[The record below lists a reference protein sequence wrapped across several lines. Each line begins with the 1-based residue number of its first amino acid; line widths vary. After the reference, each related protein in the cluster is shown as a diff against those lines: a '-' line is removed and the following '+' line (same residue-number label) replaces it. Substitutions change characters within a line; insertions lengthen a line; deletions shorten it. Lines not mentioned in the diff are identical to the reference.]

1 MESQSN
7 TNREVRYIAIEGVI
21 GAGKTTLATLL
32 AEKLNADLIL
42 EQFEINPFLEKFYQ
56 DRRRYAF
63 QTQIFFLVN
72 RYMQQQKILQSNLF
86 KEYLVS
92 DYIFEKDKIFAHINL
107 EGDELKLYDTLA
119 SQLEKNIV
127 KPDLVIYLQS
137 SVERLMQNI
146 RKRDRYFER
155 NINQSYIEQLNEAY
169 NHFFFAYKSTPL
181 LIVNTN
187 EVDFLNNSNDLQ
199 NLVDLIFRKD
209 RAYIEYYSPK
219 PKGLL

>member
-1 MESQSN
+1 MTEKNKRKELQ
-7 TNREVRYIAIEGVI
+7 YIAIEGVI

-32 AEKLNADLIL
+32 SERLNADLVL
-42 EQFEINPFLEKFYQ
+42 EQFEINPFLEKFYK

-72 RYMQQQKILQSNLF
+72 RYIQQQNLLQANLF
-86 KEYLVS
+86 KQYLVS
-92 DYIFEKDKIFAHINL
+92 DYFFEKDRIFASINL
-107 EGDELKLYDTLA
+107 EGDELKLYETLA
-119 SQLEKNIV
+119 SQLEKNIL

-137 SVERLMQNI
+137 SVDRLMENI
-146 RKRDRYFER
+146 RKRDRTFER
-155 NINQSYIEQLNEAY
+155 NIQRSYIEQLNEAY

-187 EVDFLNNSNDLQ
+187 EIDFINNKEDLE
-199 NLVDLIFRKD
+199 NLIQLIFRED

>member
-1 MESQSN
+1 MAEQN
-7 TNREVRYIAIEGVI
+7 KRKEIHYIAVEGVI

-32 AEKLNADLIL
+32 SEKLNADLVL
-42 EQFEINPFLEKFYQ
+42 EQFEINPFLEKFYK

-72 RYMQQQKILQSNLF
+72 RYIQQQNLLQANLF
-86 KEYLVS
+86 KQYLVS
-92 DYIFEKDKIFAHINL
+92 DYIFEKDRIFASINL
-107 EGDELKLYDTLA
+107 EDDELKLYEALA
-119 SQLEKNIV
+119 SQLEKNIL

-137 SVERLMQNI
+137 SVDRLMENI
-146 RKRDRYFER
+146 RKRDRTFER
-155 NINQSYIEQLNEAY
+155 NIQRSYIEQLNEAY
-169 NHFFFAYKSTPL
+169 NHFFFAYKTTPL

-187 EVDFLNNSNDLQ
+187 EIDFLNNKEDLD
-199 NLVDLIFRKD
+199 NLIELIFRED

>member
-1 MESQSN
+1 MAEQN
-7 TNREVRYIAIEGVI
+7 KRKEIHYIAVEGVI

-32 AEKLNADLIL
+32 SEKLNADLVL
-42 EQFEINPFLEKFYQ
+42 EQFEINPFLEKFYK

-72 RYMQQQKILQSNLF
+72 RYIQQQNLLQANLF
-86 KEYLVS
+86 KQYLVS
-92 DYIFEKDKIFAHINL
+92 DYIFEKDRIFASINL
-107 EGDELKLYDTLA
+107 EGDELKLYEALA
-119 SQLEKNIV
+119 SQLEKNIL

-137 SVERLMQNI
+137 SVDRLMENI
-146 RKRDRYFER
+146 RKRDRTFER
-155 NINQSYIEQLNEAY
+155 NIQRSYIEQLNEAY
-169 NHFFFAYKSTPL
+169 NHFFFAYKTTPL

-187 EVDFLNNSNDLQ
+187 EIDFLNNKEDLD
-199 NLVDLIFRKD
+199 NLIELIFRED

>member
-1 MESQSN
+1 MDTLNKRKEI
-7 TNREVRYIAIEGVI
+7 RYIAVEGVI

-32 AEKLNADLIL
+32 AERLNADLVL
-42 EQFEINPFLEKFYQ
+42 EQFEINPFLEKFYK

-72 RYMQQQKILQSNLF
+72 RYTQQQNILQANLF
-86 KEYLVS
+86 KPYLVS
-92 DYIFEKDKIFAHINL
+92 DYIFEKDRIFASINL
-107 EGDELKLYDTLA
+107 EGDELKLYETLA
-119 SQLEKNIV
+119 SQLEKNIL

-137 SVERLMQNI
+137 SVDRLMENI
-146 RKRDRYFER
+146 RKRDRAFER
-155 NINQSYIEQLNEAY
+155 NIQRSYIEQLNEAY

-187 EVDFLNNSNDLQ
+187 EIDFLNNKEDLE
-199 NLVDLIFRKD
+199 NLIQLIFRED

-219 PKGLL
+219 AKGLL

>member
-1 MESQSN
+1 MTVQNHKKEI
-7 TNREVRYIAIEGVI
+7 RYIAVEGVI

-32 AEKLNADLIL
+32 AERLNADLVL
-42 EQFEINPFLEKFYQ
+42 EQFEINPFLEKFYK

-72 RYMQQQKILQSNLF
+72 RYIQQQNILQANLF
-86 KEYLVS
+86 KQYLVS
-92 DYIFEKDKIFAHINL
+92 DYIFEKDRIFAFINL
-107 EGDELKLYDTLA
+107 EGDELKLYETLA
-119 SQLEKNIV
+119 SQLEKNIL

-137 SVERLMQNI
+137 SVDRLMDNI
-146 RKRDRYFER
+146 RKRDRSFER
-155 NINQSYIEQLNEAY
+155 NIQRAYIEQLNEAY
-169 NHFFFAYKSTPL
+169 NHFFFAYKTTPL

-187 EVDFLNNSNDLQ
+187 EIDFLNNKEDLE
-199 NLVDLIFRKD
+199 NLIQLIFRED